1 MTTNSCSYS
10 TRYSDSKRSD
20 SMDEYNQMVIM
31 LGYDPYDDY
40 VDPDKAHDQMKE
52 EEARDYYG
60 RLHAEST

>member
-1 MTTNSCSYS
+1 
-10 TRYSDSKRSD
+10 
-20 SMDEYNQMVIM
+20 MDEYNQMVIM